1 MDGDATYC
9 SVKTAAPALQI
20 VAFTSG
26 PISVPLAGLR
36 GPTIP
41 ASAEAG
47 GHVTP
52 VSGRGVTPLSGAAP
66 SAPGGAPSL
75 ESGDEPAVPPLHA
88 AASVMARVVV
98 TAAPRAVCGPRRSM
112 MESGCTLQTAFATPL
127 TGRRRHSIRTML
139 APGGPLVSLRIAVVP
154 TSHPEA
160 EKMLAEYYAEIR
172 KRFGFGVKGQADAAD
187 MDPPGGRF
195 LIAYE
200 DDRPVASGGIRTWE
214 PGVCEIKRMYVVP
227 DARRRGYGRQLLA
240 AVERVAAEAGFRRIV
255 L

>member
-1 MDGDATYC
+1 
-9 SVKTAAPALQI
+9 
-20 VAFTSG
+20 
-26 PISVPLAGLR
+26 
-36 GPTIP
+36 
-41 ASAEAG
+41 
-47 GHVTP
+47 
-52 VSGRGVTPLSGAAP
+52 
-66 SAPGGAPSL
+66 
-75 ESGDEPAVPPLHA
+75 
-88 AASVMARVVV
+88 
-98 TAAPRAVCGPRRSM
+98 
-112 MESGCTLQTAFATPL
+112 
-127 TGRRRHSIRTML
+127 
-139 APGGPLVSLRIAVVP
+139 VSLRIAVVP

-255 L
+255 LDTLDAHVDAMRFYDTTGYARVPAYNENPYASAWFAKDL